1 MSTSD
6 KLNENKAATQKI
18 VEMFATGDLGQ
29 LNDVIAPGY
38 LDHQG
43 LGGVEIRGQH
53 GFRQVVTAART
64 RLPNLRVVIDDL
76 IAKGDKVVVRLQWRS
91 VDRAGTTIDRET
103 IDILRFVDGQAVE
116 YWGAVAW
123 ASERRPRE

>member
-18 VEMFATGDLGQ
+18 VEMFATGDLVQ
-29 LNDVIAPGY
+29 LNEVIAPGY

-64 RLPNLRVVIDDL
+64 GLPNLRVVIDDL
-76 IAKGDKVVVRLQWRS
+76 IAEGDKVVV
-91 VDRAGTTIDRET
+91 
-103 IDILRFVDGQAVE
+103 
-116 YWGAVAW
+116 
-123 ASERRPRE
+123 